1 MTQRLWRRAQ
11 EYAGLALRHVA
22 QQQYIIQSSLSRLH
36 DGERARSRCEI
47 ETNVSVD
54 LGLQECADVEKGRTG
69 SLEPC
74 MPVHVRSSASS
85 RCFRSS
91 PQR

>member
-22 QQQYIIQSSLSRLH
+22 QQQYIIQSSLSRLNY
-36 DGERARSRCEI
+36 DERACSRCEI

-54 LGLQECADVEKGRTG
+54 LGLQECADAEKVGTG

-74 MPVHVRSSASS
+74 FPIQLRSNASS
-85 RCFRSS
+85 RCFRSN